1 MNIPELL
8 EHIAVGES
16 PEQQFKENIFDPES
30 MAGEMVAMSNSE
42 GGMIC
47 IGNNDSDWNV
57 TGLSKDDV

>member
-16 PEQQFKENIFDPES
+16 PEQQFKEDIFDPES

-47 IGNNDSDWNV
+47 IGINDSD
-57 TGLSKDDV
+57 